1 MSPLR
6 WSVGWVH
13 GGYARLV
20 GGATVGLS
28 LHATCGGGDR
38 GGRRHRAWRRLVVRM
53 VRLGRDGLN
62 LRILG
67 RQGEYDES
75 TLDDFTDAVGPRGQ
89 HCRADVGSLL
99 PELRGCPER
108 IGGSANS
115 SYAKPRTNT
124 GLRSRHLLYG
134 ERERVGHNAHHRGA
148 RPAGDQPDGNAMR
161 SGERVAPPLRI
172 PWAGRR
178 SIDPQIYR

>member
-1 MSPLR
+1 M
-6 WSVGWVH
+6 G
-13 GGYARLV
+13 ARGLCPV
-20 GGATVGLS
+20 GGWCDCWSFFACDVRRDRLTPAGAHGHLPGTQW
-28 LHATCGGGDR
+28 LPGACEAGGGDR

-62 LRILG
+62 LRILE

-89 HCRADVGSLL
+89 HCRADAGSLL

-134 ERERVGHNAHHRGA
+134 ERERVGHNAHRRGA

-161 SGERVAPPLRI
+161 SG
-172 PWAGRR
+172 
-178 SIDPQIYR
+178 